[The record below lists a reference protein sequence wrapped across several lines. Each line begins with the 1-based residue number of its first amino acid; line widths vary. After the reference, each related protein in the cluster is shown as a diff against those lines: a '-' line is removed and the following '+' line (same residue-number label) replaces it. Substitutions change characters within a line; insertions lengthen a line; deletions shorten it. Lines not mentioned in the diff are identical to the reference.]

1 MEEQHQSTLKET
13 TQTTTSEEMTSDKSN
28 TVEHSTLPRRDS
40 DPHWLLNE
48 LNEILEKGMFK
59 HD

>member
-1 MEEQHQSTLKET
+1 MEEKTKD
-13 TQTTTSEEMTSDKSN
+13 TSKYEDTDM
-28 TVEHSTLPRRDS
+28 EHSTLPRRDS